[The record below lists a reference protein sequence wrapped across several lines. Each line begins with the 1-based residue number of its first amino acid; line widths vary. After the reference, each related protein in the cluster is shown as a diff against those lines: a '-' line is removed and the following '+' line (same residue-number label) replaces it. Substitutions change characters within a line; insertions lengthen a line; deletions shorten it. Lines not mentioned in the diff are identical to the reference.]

1 MFTLNDKKMPERS
14 LLVAQLNYWQSVKWQ
29 NRFDKVRKEI
39 EAADFTAKDDLFQL
53 ARHALL
59 DGSDIFFK
67 RVPELLKNK
76 KLTKQ
81 MLADW
86 PIFRE
91 MRKDDRFKKYRTT
104 AEHANLVENGTLRNA
119 GETKKSRKTKIA

>member
-1 MFTLNDKKMPERS
+1 MPERS
-14 LLVAQLNYWQSVKWQ
+14 LLVAQLNYWQSIKWQ
-29 NRFDKVRKEI
+29 NRFDTVRKEI
-39 EAADFTAKDDLFQL
+39 ETADFTAKDDLFQL

-59 DGSDIFFK
+59 DESNIFFK

-81 MLADW
+81 MLAEW

-91 MRKDDRFKKYRTT
+91 MRKDDRFRKYQTT
-104 AEHANLVENGTLRNA
+104 AEQADLVRNRRA
-119 GETKKSRKTKIA
+119 KSTDKTKKSRRAKTA